1 MYYIYMNVL
10 CFLSVIT
17 HAIKYWYFCNKYFQW
32 NIYSHKIFH
41 QIFIFSR
48 AFLEYIHHEHSPRFS
63 PLSVNENVDPFL
75 AWVSQCWQVK
85 KWFTLISLLPESTFL
100 KIVLGFFPFFKN
112 CCLDSKHQV
121 STFRHLSYLYN
132 IFWIFSPDLTTLH
145 HSSMTW
151 GSR

>member
-1 MYYIYMNVL
+1 MNVL

-32 NIYSHKIFH
+32 NIYSHKIFY
-41 QIFIFSR
+41 QIFRFSR

-63 PLSVNENVDPFL
+63 QLSVNKNVDPFM

-85 KWFTLISLLPESTFL
+85 KWLTLISFFPDSFIL

-132 IFWIFSPDLTTLH
+132 IFWIYSPDLTTLH
-145 HSSMTW
+145 HSTMTW